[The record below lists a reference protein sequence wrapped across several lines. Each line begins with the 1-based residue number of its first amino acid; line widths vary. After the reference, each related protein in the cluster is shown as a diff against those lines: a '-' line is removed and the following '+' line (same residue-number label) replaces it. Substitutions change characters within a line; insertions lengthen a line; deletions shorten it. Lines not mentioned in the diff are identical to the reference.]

1 MPRAA
6 ARGAGSA
13 LQCSAGRPSSRPRLG
28 RYNSF
33 LTLPPAGTAQGA
45 DAPLSHALLQSA
57 ARPRPLSLLGSASL
71 HAAVLFLLLQAPMA
85 NPRLRMENYR
95 VLPPP
100 ARDRKLVWY
109 KLDTRMPDVSIGR
122 KYGQRPPQARVRSKD
137 VSIQASTPNA
147 PPRDQ
152 LIFQPAAPAEI
163 PKTLPLPNMAAFQPA
178 PPPEPPPAP
187 KTEPQPQP
195 PAPEPPP
202 AAPAPKRIAR
212 AFTPPPAAPP
222 KPRPV
227 ELSEAPID
235 ALPSPA
241 ALGQLT
247 AVVAGAK
254 PMPGAPPALPEG
266 NRPASVSVGPQG
278 GNGAG
283 GALNPSPA
291 AGIELISSGGGAA
304 AGMAGKPS
312 FAPQTVMFTR
322 AEIEQ
327 RRGAVSVPVRLAMV
341 PETAQKLFGGR
352 TVYLTFLEKPNP
364 RHYSGD
370 ILLWFAERGQ
380 TAAGGQAMHAPV
392 PFRQTDPFGPN
403 SRSPRPIRG
412 TIRLSAV
419 IGADGFLSELRVLDS
434 PDDALDSPML
444 EAAARWT
451 FLPALRGPA
460 RVAVDALF
468 EIPVIFLPAQ
478 PGAGAAPAP

>member
-1 MPRAA
+1 M
-6 ARGAGSA
+6 
-13 LQCSAGRPSSRPRLG
+13 
-28 RYNSF
+28 
-33 LTLPPAGTAQGA
+33 TLRSAGTATED
-45 DAPLSHALLQSA
+45 DALFGQALLKPA
-57 ARPRPLSLLGSASL
+57 VRPRPLSLLGSAGL
-71 HAAVLFLLLQAPMA
+71 HAAALFLLLHIPSA
-85 NPRLRMENYR
+85 NPRALRMEDYR

-100 ARDRKLVWY
+100 PRDRKLVWY
-109 KLDTRMPDVSIGR
+109 KLDTRLPDVSIGR
-122 KYGQRPPQARVRSKD
+122 KYGQRPPRARVRSRD

-147 PPRDQ
+147 PSRDQ
-152 LIFQPAAPAEI
+152 LIFQPSTPAEI
-163 PKTLPLPNMAAFQPA
+163 QKSLPLPNMAAFQPA
-178 PPPEPPPAP
+178 PPPEPPR
-187 KTEPQPQP
+187 QPQP
-195 PAPEPPP
+195 EPPKP
-202 AAPAPKRIAR
+202 EIPPVPAPAPRRVVR
-212 AFTPPPAAPP
+212 AFTPPPAAAPR

-227 ELSEAPID
+227 ELTDAPID
-235 ALPSPA
+235 ALPNPT

-247 AVVAGAK
+247 AVVAGVK

-266 NRPASVSVGPQG
+266 NRPASVSVGPAG

-291 AGIELISSGGGAA
+291 SGIELIASGGGSA

-312 FAPQTVMFTR
+312 FAPQTIMFTR

-341 PETAQKLFGGR
+341 PELAQKHFGNR

-364 RHYSGD
+364 RHYTGD

-412 TIRLSAV
+412 TIRLAAIIS
-419 IGADGFLSELRVLDS
+419 ADGFLSDLRVLDS
-434 PDDALDSPML
+434 PDDALDSPLL

-460 RVAVDALF
+460 RIAVDALF
-468 EIPVIFLPAQ
+468 EIPVAF
-478 PGAGAAPAP
+478 APAPPAPAASR

>member
-1 MPRAA
+1 M
-6 ARGAGSA
+6 
-13 LQCSAGRPSSRPRLG
+13 
-28 RYNSF
+28 
-33 LTLPPAGTAQGA
+33 TLPPAGTAQGA
-45 DAPLSHALLQSA
+45 GAPFAHVLLEPA
-57 ARPRPLSLLGSASL
+57 VRPRPLSLLGSACL
-71 HAAVLFLLLQAPMA
+71 HAAVLFLLLHVPMSD
-85 NPRLRMENYR
+85 PRALRMENYR

-100 ARDRKLVWY
+100 PRDRKLVWY

-122 KYGQRPPQARVRSKD
+122 KYGQRPPRARVRSKD

-147 PPRDQ
+147 PSRDQ

-163 PKTLPLPNMAAFQPA
+163 ARSLPLPNMAAFQPA

-187 KTEPQPQP
+187 KAEPRTE
-195 PAPEPPP
+195 PP
-202 AAPAPKRIAR
+202 AAPAPKRTVR
-212 AFTPPPAAPP
+212 AFTPPPPAAPR

-241 ALGQLT
+241 ALGQIT
-247 AVVAGAK
+247 AVVAGVK

-266 NRPASVSVGPQG
+266 NRPASVSVGPQA

-291 AGIELISSGGGAA
+291 SGIELISSGGGAV

-312 FAPQTVMFTR
+312 FASQVVMFTR

-341 PETAQKLFGGR
+341 PEIAQKQFGGR

-392 PFRQTDPFGPN
+392 PFRQTDPFGPK
-403 SRSPRPIRG
+403 SHSPRPIRG
-412 TIRLSAV
+412 TIRLSAI
-419 IGADGFLSELRVLDS
+419 IGADGFLSDLRILDS
-434 PDDALDSPML
+434 PDDALDSPLL

-460 RVAVDALF
+460 RIAVDALF

-478 PGAGAAPAP
+478 PGAGTAPAP